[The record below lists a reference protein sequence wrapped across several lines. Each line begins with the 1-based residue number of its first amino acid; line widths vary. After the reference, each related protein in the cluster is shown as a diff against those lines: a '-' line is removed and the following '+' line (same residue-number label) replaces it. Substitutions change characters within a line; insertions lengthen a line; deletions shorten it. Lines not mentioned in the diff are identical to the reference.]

1 MAFLLNTK
9 SMIEDKDFIVRELK
23 KAIQALAKLVNLY
36 EEEKYIDIQ
45 SIDNENMSL
54 STLEDLFSNQNEIN
68 QNEFELAK
76 TILLAQFY
84 KLKALQQVQNK
95 NDYDILF
102 KKWNALLE
110 LTINKSGTFD
120 FELMDLKEQLN
131 LLH

>member
-1 MAFLLNTK
+1 
-9 SMIEDKDFIVRELK
+9 MIEDKDFIVRELK

-102 KKWNALLE
+102 KKWNTLLE

>member
-1 MAFLLNTK
+1 
-9 SMIEDKDFIVRELK
+9 MIEDKDFIVRELK